1 MPLTLLRLCT
11 FLALMSSPLDG
22 LSKEGPSVNAWGNA
36 PSVYV
41 DVVAETWKTRGRLL
55 YDIEGSVL
63 RKLASAGF
71 HFVRDQEDRHELTLV
86 VHYREERGEQY
97 DINAFGTVIHGRF
110 SLDSPQSEFSWQ
122 FTISETSNN
131 SISGP
136 PPYLD
141 ALQKFESNPYY
152 FFLGDILRGH
162 VQQNLEPKRGLLF
175 ALERMMTM
183 EGSLIKTDRIGSS
196 DFLHPP
202 EPHAMPVSQDLYATT
217 AVLRALEKYVDSGD
231 RSIIPILF
239 RLIHHQESEV
249 RIAAIEALGTLYVKE
264 SRADLLEV
272 SQQDLDPEVRQVA
285 KAIYE
290 NLNLS
295 DIPN

>member
-1 MPLTLLRLCT
+1 MRLTILGMCA
-11 FLALMSSPLDG
+11 FLAIMSSPLDG
-22 LSKEGPSVNAWGNA
+22 VSKEGPSVNAWINA

-63 RKLASAGF
+63 RKLASSGF
-71 HFVRDQEDRHELTLV
+71 RFVRHQDERHELTLV
-86 VHYREERGEQY
+86 VRYQEERGEQY
-97 DINAFGTVIHGRF
+97 DINAYGTVIHGRF
-110 SLDSPQSEFSWQ
+110 HLDSPQSESTWQ

-141 ALQKFESNPYY
+141 ALEKFETNPYY

-162 VQQNLEPKRGLLF
+162 IQQDLEPKGGLLF
-175 ALERMMTM
+175 ALERMMSL
-183 EGSLIKTDRIGSS
+183 EGSLIKTDRTGSS
-196 DFLHPP
+196 DRLKPP
-202 EPHAMPVSQDLYATT
+202 EPHAMPISQELYAAT
-217 AVLRALEKYVDSGD
+217 AVRRSLDTYVDSGD
-231 RSIIPILF
+231 RRVIPILF
-239 RLIHHQESEV
+239 RLIHHQDPAV
-249 RIAAIEALGTLYVKE
+249 RIDAIEAFGSLYVTE
-264 SRADLLEV
+264 SRSDLLQL

-295 DIPN
+295 DLPH

>member
-1 MPLTLLRLCT
+1 MCT
-11 FLALMSSPLDG
+11 FLAIMSSPLDG
-22 LSKEGPSVNAWGNA
+22 LSKEGPSVNAWINA

-63 RKLASAGF
+63 RNLASAGF
-71 HFVRDQEDRHELTLV
+71 HVVRHQDDMHELTLV
-86 VHYREERGEQY
+86 VRYREERGEQY
-97 DINAFGTVIHGRF
+97 DINAYGTVIHGKF
-110 SLDSPQSEFSWQ
+110 YLDSPQSESSWQ

-141 ALQKFESNPYY
+141 ALERFETNPYY

-162 VQQNLEPKRGLLF
+162 VQQDLEPRRGLLF
-175 ALERMMTM
+175 ALERMMSL
-183 EGSLIKTDRIGSS
+183 EGSLINTDRTVSS
-196 DFLHPP
+196 DMLKPP
-202 EPHAMPVSQDLYATT
+202 EPHAMPVSQELYATT
-217 AVLRALEKYVDSGD
+217 AVRRALDKYVDSGD
-231 RSIIPILF
+231 RRVIPMLF
-239 RLIHHQESEV
+239 RLIHHQDPAV
-249 RIAAIEALGTLYVKE
+249 RIGAIEAFGALYVKE
-264 SRADLLEV
+264 SQSDLLEL
-272 SQQDLDPEVRQVA
+272 SQKDLDPQVRQAA
-285 KAIYE
+285 KAIFE

>member
-1 MPLTLLRLCT
+1 MRLTIFQLCT
-11 FLALMSSPLDG
+11 FLTVMTSPLDC
-22 LSKEGPSVNAWGNA
+22 LSKESRSVNGWINA

-41 DVVAETWKTRGRLL
+41 DIVAETWKTRGRLL
-55 YDIEGSVL
+55 YDIEGSIL

-71 HFVRDQEDRHELTLV
+71 HFVRDQADRHELTLV

-97 DINAFGTVIHGRF
+97 DVNAYGTVIHGRF
-110 SLDSPQSEFSWQ
+110 SLESPQSDLSWQ
-122 FTISETSNN
+122 FTISETSTN

-162 VQQNLEPKRGLLF
+162 VQQNLAPKPGLLF
-175 ALERMMTM
+175 ALERMMTL
-183 EGSLIKTDRIGSS
+183 EGGLIKTDRIGSS

-202 EPHAMPVSQDLYATT
+202 EPHAMPVSRDLYAAT
-217 AVLRALEKYVDSGD
+217 AVRRALEKYVDSGD
-231 RSIIPILF
+231 RGIIPLLF
-239 RLIHHQESEV
+239 RLIHHQDPAV
-249 RIAAIEALGTLYVKE
+249 RIAAIEAFGSLYVKE
-264 SRADLLEV
+264 SQDDLLEV
-272 SQQDLDPEVRQVA
+272 SQQDLDPDVRQVA
-285 KAIYE
+285 KAIYD
-290 NLNLS
+290 NLSLS